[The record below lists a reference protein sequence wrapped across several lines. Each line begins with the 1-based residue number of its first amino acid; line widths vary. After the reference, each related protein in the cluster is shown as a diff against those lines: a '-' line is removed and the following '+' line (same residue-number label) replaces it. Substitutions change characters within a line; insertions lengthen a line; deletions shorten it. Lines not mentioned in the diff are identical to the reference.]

1 MCAPTSRSV
10 PTDDELDAEITRLAE
25 QLEEK
30 PAKVRKDLERRGVLE
45 AVRSDIARGKAVT
58 FLVDHATVVDE
69 DGNTVDISLPEPAP
83 AAPAADDEV
92 AEADEEAEAVEAAAE
107 EEPEA

>member
-1 MCAPTSRSV
+1 V
-10 PTDDELDAEITRLAE
+10 I
-25 QLEEK
+25 
-30 PAKVRKDLERRGVLE
+30 E

-83 AAPAADDEV
+83 AAPAADEEV
-92 AEADEEAEAVEAAAE
+92 AEADEAAEVEAAAE